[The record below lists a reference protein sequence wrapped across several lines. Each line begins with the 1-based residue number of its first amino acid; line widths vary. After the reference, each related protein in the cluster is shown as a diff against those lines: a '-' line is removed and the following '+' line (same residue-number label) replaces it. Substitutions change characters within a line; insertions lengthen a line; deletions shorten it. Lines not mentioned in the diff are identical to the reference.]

1 MTTRSPVTDYKVFY
15 WTPKTAKRLEH
26 SITIEVYYDQRKTG
40 RIHFYPDDTSRNLRD
55 SVYAQ
60 SVGTVIYLEFY
71 ERQFPQVID
80 LFRNESCEIYI
91 AAKAGSPGSFTPGEG
106 SIRTAKE
113 PGAEGEAG
121 LRRIPG

>member
-1 MTTRSPVTDYKVFY
+1 MTTRSPVTYYKVFY

-26 SITIEVYYDQRKTG
+26 SITIEVYYDQRETG
-40 RIHFYPDDTSRNLRD
+40 RIHFYPDDTSRNLSD

-80 LFRNESCEIYI
+80 LLRNESCEIYI
-91 AAKAGSPGSFTPGEG
+91 VAQAGSPGSFTAGEG

-113 PGAEGEAG
+113 PGGEGEARS
-121 LRRIPG
+121 RRILG